1 MATTLLAI
9 GSRRLSKSLS
19 LFRQADPDG
28 DSQRMPHPSDAMHT
42 THRLAPGVHK
52 AGNVMIFFLRHPSQ
66 VQSMHMD
73 SDGIAVE
80 HIARVATQLKCSAE
94 CDILG
99 RVCRVTTE
107 ECPGHFR
114 LEQQP
119 SVTIDGEEYSFTLY
133 PHPFRD
139 GYSAELPV
147 RPTDSV
153 SVSALNV
160 NGTSVTLA
168 SPSTTVD
175 AEYALTLAR
184 ESVDDDGEIVL
195 RLTENTVSPDGGAYW
210 YVSFV
215 SESHT
220 SSVIINALSGEI
232 GAMRE
237 G

>member
-1 MATTLLAI
+1 MTKHIA
-9 GSRRLSKSLS
+9 
-19 LFRQADPDG
+19 
-28 DSQRMPHPSDAMHT
+28 
-42 THRLAPGVHK
+42 
-52 AGNVMIFFLRHPSQ
+52 IFFITAIAAAAIMAGVTACASTEVERCSSRMADYRPIYMTGSAGGLSVRLIAGVREDPYSLDG
-66 VQSMHMD
+66 SC
-73 SDGIAVE
+73 SDVKTDYT
-80 HIARVATQLKCSAE
+80 V
-94 CDILG
+94 
-99 RVCRVTTE
+99 VTVTGAAGE
-107 ECPGHFR
+107 ELPA
-114 LEQQP
+114 

-147 RPTDSV
+147 RPTDAT

-195 RLTENTVSPDGGAYW
+195 RLTENTVAPGGGAYW